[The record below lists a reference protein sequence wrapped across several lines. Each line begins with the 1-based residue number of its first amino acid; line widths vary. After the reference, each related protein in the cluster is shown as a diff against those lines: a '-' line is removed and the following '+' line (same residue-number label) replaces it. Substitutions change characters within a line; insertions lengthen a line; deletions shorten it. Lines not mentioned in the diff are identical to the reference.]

1 MSRIREF
8 IPRAQ
13 AEAPFF
19 AGIDLGG
26 TNIKIGVVDNQGRT
40 LSWHTAPTQS
50 HLGAEDGARRMGEGA
65 LRAIREAG
73 LEPQEVARVGLG
85 SPGTMDVPAGMLLE
99 PHNLGGWRDFPIR
112 DRVSHHCGLP
122 VSFANDA

>member
-1 MSRIREF
+1 MMAKIREF
-8 IPRAQ
+8 IPLDQ
-13 AEAPFF
+13 AEPPYF

-50 HLGAEDGARRMGEGA
+50 HLGAEDGARRMGEGV
-65 LRAIREAG
+65 LRAVREAG
-73 LEPQEVARVGLG
+73 LQAADIARVGLG

-99 PHNLGGWRDFPIR
+99 PHNLG
-112 DRVSHHCGLP
+112 
-122 VSFANDA
+122 